1 MTNRILVINPGSTST
16 KVSVFDQQTGEE
28 THCQVIRHAT
38 AEITRFERIFDQ
50 LAFRRQLILDFL
62 AQEGI
67 ELTSLIAVVG
77 RGGLLRP
84 IPGGTYE
91 VNEAMI
97 ADLRS
102 EKYNVHASNL
112 GAILADDIARSNQIK
127 AYIVDPV
134 VVDELQPEARISG
147 LAGLQR
153 RSVLHALNQK
163 AVARAVLAE
172 QGRTY
177 EDSNL
182 IVAHLGGGTSL
193 AAHKRG
199 RMIEVING
207 LDGEGPFTP
216 ERTGELPLYDFAQ
229 LIIENQWTMA
239 EVKKTLAGD
248 GGLKSYTGETDI
260 RELIRRIDAGED
272 DLQPYID
279 AMAYQI
285 AKAIGEMAVVLQGKV
300 DAIILT
306 GGVAYSSAI
315 VRYIQAHVEWIAP
328 VYTRPGE
335 MEMRALFE
343 GVNRILTNQE
353 AVKHY

>member
-1 MTNRILVINPGSTST
+1 
-16 KVSVFDQQTGEE
+16 
-28 THCQVIRHAT
+28 
-38 AEITRFERIFDQ
+38 
-50 LAFRRQLILDFL
+50 
-62 AQEGI
+62 
-67 ELTSLIAVVG
+67 
-77 RGGLLRP
+77 
-84 IPGGTYE
+84 
-91 VNEAMI
+91 MI

-102 EKYNVHASNL
+102 GKYNVHASNL
-112 GAILADDIARSNQIK
+112 GAILADGIARSNQIK

-163 AVARAVLAE
+163 AVARAVLVE
-172 QGRTY
+172 QGKTY
-177 EDSNL
+177 ENSNL

-199 RMIEVING
+199 RMIEVVNG

-260 RELIRRIDAGED
+260 RELIRRIDAGEN

-315 VRYIQAHVEWIAP
+315 VRYIQTHVEWIAP

-343 GVNRILTNQE
+343 GANRILTNQE